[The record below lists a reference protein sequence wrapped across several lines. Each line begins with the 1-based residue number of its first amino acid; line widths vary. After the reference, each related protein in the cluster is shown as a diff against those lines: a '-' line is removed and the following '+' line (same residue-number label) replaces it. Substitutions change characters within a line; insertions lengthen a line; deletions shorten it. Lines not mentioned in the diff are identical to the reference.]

1 MKYSGHFLRPAQE
14 GSTKAMRQAIFT
26 IEIEST
32 HHSTWQGVLI
42 HQGESHPFASELELL
57 RLMDSLLPG
66 PPTRAS

>member
-1 MKYSGHFLRPAQE
+1 
-14 GSTKAMRQAIFT
+14 MRQAIFT